1 MDRGLKVSL
10 ESYSKIFLHAAKYP
24 ECPILGFVIGNE
36 VNKEVKLVVLK
47 ARKNIDSI
55 FDW

>member
-36 VNKEVKLVVLK
+36 VNKEVKPVVFETK
-47 ARKNIDSI
+47 Q
-55 FDW
+55 FF